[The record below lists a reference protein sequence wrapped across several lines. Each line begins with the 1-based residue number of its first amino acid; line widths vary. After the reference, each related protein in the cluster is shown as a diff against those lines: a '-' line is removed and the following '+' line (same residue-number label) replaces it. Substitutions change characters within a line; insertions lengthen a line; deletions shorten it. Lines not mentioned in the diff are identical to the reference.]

1 MMCGCVFRLLQKAM
15 GLEGIQ
21 IGMGGG
27 GGGAAPAAAAPAA
40 AAKRQS
46 TRRWRCAE
54 WGLVATPD
62 TALPSPAADAP
73 RFSRFSLFVVVI
85 PAAEAAK
92 PAEVQ
97 TAFSVRL
104 DSFDAKDKIKVIK
117 EVRTATGLGLKE
129 SKDLVEGAPKVIKKD
144 LSKADA
150 DALVAKL
157 KEAGAKCSLE

>member
-1 MMCGCVFRLLQKAM
+1 MERLR
-15 GLEGIQ
+15 
-21 IGMGGG
+21 IGWR
-27 GGGAAPAAAAPAA
+27 AA
-40 AAKRQS
+40 
-46 TRRWRCAE
+46 
-54 WGLVATPD
+54 VATRA
-62 TALPSPAADAP
+62 TALPGSAADAL
-73 RFSRFSLFVVVI
+73 RFSHCFSFLFFCVI
-85 PAAEAAK
+85 SAAEAAK

-157 KEAGAKCSLE
+157 KEAGAKCTLE

>member
-1 MMCGCVFRLLQKAM
+1 MERRGK
-15 GLEGIQ
+15 GLR
-21 IGMGGG
+21 
-27 GGGAAPAAAAPAA
+27 AA
-40 AAKRQS
+40 
-46 TRRWRCAE
+46 
-54 WGLVATPD
+54 VATPA
-62 TALPSPAADAP
+62 TALPGPAADAP
-73 RFSRFSLFVVVI
+73 RFSRCFSFLFFCVI
-85 PAAEAAK
+85 TAAEAAK

>member
-1 MMCGCVFRLLQKAM
+1 M
-15 GLEGIQ
+15 
-21 IGMGGG
+21 
-27 GGGAAPAAAAPAA
+27 AAAAVAA
-40 AAKRQS
+40 ARLRLQRHPQLQPRSVSAQIQCRK
-46 TRRWRCAE
+46 TRSCCIHRFPCSAPAYCLFGALCAC
-54 WGLVATPD
+54 L
-62 TALPSPAADAP
+62 
-73 RFSRFSLFVVVI
+73 R

-92 PAEVQ
+92 PAEAQ
-97 TAFSVRL
+97 TAFAVRL

-157 KEAGAKCSLE
+157 KEAGAKCTLE